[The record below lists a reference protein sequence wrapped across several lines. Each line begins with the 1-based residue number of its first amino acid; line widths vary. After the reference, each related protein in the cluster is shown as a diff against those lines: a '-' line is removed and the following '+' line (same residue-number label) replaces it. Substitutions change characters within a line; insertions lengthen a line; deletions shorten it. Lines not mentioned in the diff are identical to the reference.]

1 MNKSSLMLY
10 GCTAV
15 LLAACGGGGGGA
27 DAAAPVAGPES
38 VPAEA
43 SESAVKMAA
52 WLTVISGESA
62 DAKEPL
68 NTGSFD
74 PKRAENTD
82 PEKVSP

>member
-10 GCTAV
+10 GCAAV
-15 LLAACGGGGGGA
+15 LLAACGGGGGST
-27 DAAAPVAGPES
+27 DAAPPAGAADS

-43 SESAVKMAA
+43 SESAAKMAA
-52 WLTVISGESA
+52 WLTLISGESA
-62 DAKEPL
+62 DAREPL